1 MSLDCCARSASLTS
15 RGNFSEEMFEEVTM
29 VIRAKDMV
37 DIPPKYDMNLGVQAI
52 VYHLPS
58 NVVDLS
64 MRN

>member
-1 MSLDCCARSASLTS
+1 
-15 RGNFSEEMFEEVTM
+15 MFEEVTM